1 LIQLSIFLKS
11 FCKEGFFYGV
21 MFDGAV
27 AGSSYVWQK
36 LMIDKPLRE
45 RTKPPLCVLSE
56 VEHITNGEFNQ
67 MIF

>member
-27 AGSSYVWQK
+27 AGSSFYVWQK
-36 LMIDKPLRE
+36 LMIDKLMSE
-45 RTKPPLCVLSE
+45 KTKPRCLFSPTGKS
-56 VEHITNGEFNQ
+56 HADS
-67 MIF
+67 